1 MLVASILSI
10 GYGIKI
16 PRDDECYGNMLHHT
30 LKIVEAV
37 VGRVPGK
44 YLVELFPVL
53 QNLPGWFPGAGFKRD
68 ASTVREK
75 VLDARRTL
83 YEDGKKCLVGALN
96 KYQLPLDHVRP
107 FLGC

>member
-1 MLVASILSI
+1 M
-10 GYGIKI
+10 
-16 PRDDECYGNMLHHT
+16 
-30 LKIVEAV
+30 
-37 VGRVPGK
+37 VPGK